1 MKEAQDSY
9 QKSLDIYLRL
19 YGGSHGCVALA
30 LLCLA
35 RLPDIHR
42 TTLDALAL
50 YDRVLKVIDP
60 ANRPVQEILKE
71 MGVKVGDV
79 EQANM
84 LLKSVIKLQR
94 VYRLRLYVYEHF
106 GFASQSPYPAGT
118 AQPSPVP
125 TPPPSPPISAQ
136 SAIPSLLSLSPTRPS
151 PAQGGD
157 VLRQSGQFEPRPHR
171 LP

>member
-71 MGVKVGDV
+71 IPEVPSEAHFLQLVKGLYLFQMG
-79 EQANM
+79 
-84 LLKSVIKLQR
+84 
-94 VYRLRLYVYEHF
+94 
-106 GFASQSPYPAGT
+106 
-118 AQPSPVP
+118 
-125 TPPPSPPISAQ
+125 
-136 SAIPSLLSLSPTRPS
+136 LSGR
-151 PAQGGD
+151 
-157 VLRQSGQFEPRPHR
+157 FF
-171 LP
+171 